1 MKVLRNNYLGN
12 GNNVVTEEKC
22 YPRKIECEW
31 CGSELEYDESD
42 IRIGYLGLVFIDC
55 PCCGEESVIDGDEH
69 ELRLSVDNIEF
80 PTHFH
85 LTSKETGAKECK
97 DEYVKEC
104 ISMAVKFFRENKEEK
119 YWFTQTGDTRVAVAR
134 YSGDE
139 VYDITVSKKF
149 YNTEIPFELADY

>member
-1 MKVLRNNYLGN
+1 MKVLKNNHISTTRNNATIQN
-12 GNNVVTEEKC
+12 A
-22 YPRKIECEW
+22 YPRKAECEW

-55 PCCGEESVIDGDEH
+55 PCCGSESIIDGDEH
-69 ELRLSVDNIEF
+69 ELRLSVSNIEF

-97 DEYVKEC
+97 DEYVKKC
-104 ISMAVKFFRENKEEK
+104 INMAVKFFRENKEEK
-119 YWFTQTGDTRVAVAR
+119 YWFTQSGDSRIAVIR

-139 VYDITVSKKF
+139 VYEICVSNRF
-149 YNTEIPFELADY
+149 YTSEIPFEHEDY